1 MATTGN
7 NPWLARPAANVT
19 ACSSAMPTSKKRP
32 GWRCLKKFRPV
43 PYFMAAVM
51 PHSRGS
57 SSPKSASAQPNVDEK
72 ESFGDSSGSVRWF
85 KSMDDT
91 AWNSPGFSSA
101 GFRPLP
107 FLVTT
112 CRKTG
117 AYCSPRRFV
126 SVWVSMPTSWP
137 SMGPIYWKPI
147 SSNIVDL

>member
-1 MATTGN
+1 MCGTVAGHQPRTVHSEQHIQLHQIDIMDDLVVGALEKCGIDGDYGQQ
-7 NPWLARPAANVT
+7 PLAGQTRRKRDGVFLRHADV
-19 ACSSAMPTSKKRP
+19 KERP

-107 FLVTT
+107 F
-112 CRKTG
+112 
-117 AYCSPRRFV
+117 
-126 SVWVSMPTSWP
+126 W
-137 SMGPIYWKPI
+137 
-147 SSNIVDL
+147 